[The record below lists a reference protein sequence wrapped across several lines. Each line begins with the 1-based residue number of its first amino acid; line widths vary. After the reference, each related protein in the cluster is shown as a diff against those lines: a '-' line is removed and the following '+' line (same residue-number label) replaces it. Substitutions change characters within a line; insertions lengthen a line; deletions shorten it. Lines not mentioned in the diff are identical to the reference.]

1 VVDVQGKPVWQRI
14 GCNMASGQG
23 RPRNEILRRWYGGQS
38 IRGVARDLKVA
49 RKTVKAVLEQHE
61 QERQHGAVPPELKAP
76 RARRASLVDPHVET
90 IQDLLARYPKITVQR
105 IWEELQPR
113 GYTGGYSSYSRRQ
126 YLRFVEA
133 QDMETTQRQHI
144 LAFQHLGG
152 VPATCLYDGMKVVVS
167 RYEDEQPIYNPRFLA
182 FATHYGYRPVAC
194 RPRRPQTKGKVE
206 RPFQYVESSLLG
218 GREFRSLEH
227 LNEVTAWW
235 LENVADVRVH
245 GQTRRR
251 PVDLHAEELPH
262 LIPLPEQPYEVAEVV
277 YRTVDEEGFVAYGQ
291 NRYSVPWSATRP
303 GQLLPVKITEQTVII
318 YGPHLEELARH
329 ARYPATVT
337 HQDRQLPAHRPPR
350 DQQRRREL
358 LQQRYA
364 QLGEGAGKFLDGLL
378 QSQRH
383 GWQQAEK
390 VLALLATYRPADF
403 QAALER
409 AVRYGAFS
417 LSAVQRILAVQA
429 QPKSC
434 LEQLAEQA
442 TEQLPDTLRTPA
454 TPPRPPADYQPLLFP
469 EIDNHDEEPPAL
481 PPVDEQTAEDG
492 RVPATGVPGTG
503 EPGLSNVQNTS
514 NERRVWAYPFRFR
527 HVRTPVPWPG
537 SSGRRCRPRLMDRPH
552 SLWRDR
558 LVDDYLSGPVLAQCL
573 RCRLESVAVDR
584 LRSNVHYRLWKRGL
598 ARQIVF
604 PSICTVG
611 SKERTGRAR

>member
-1 VVDVQGKPVWQRI
+1 MNPQV
-14 GCNMASGQG
+14 
-23 RPRNEILRRWYGGQS
+23 RNEIIRRWYGGQS

-61 QERQHGAVPPELKAP
+61 HERQHGAVPAELKAP

-90 IQDLLARYPKITVQR
+90 IQELLARYPKITVQR

-113 GYTGGYSSYSRRQ
+113 GYTGGYSILCERVGQLRPGPQTPWVERFETGPGVQAQMDYAVYTLDFTQEGRRRVNLFSLILSYSRRQ
-126 YLRFVEA
+126 YLRFVET
-133 QDMETTQRQHI
+133 QDQETTQRQHI
-144 LAFQHLGG
+144 LAFQHLDG
-152 VPATCLYDGMKVVVS
+152 VAATCLYDNMKVVVS
-167 RYEDEQPIYNPRFLA
+167 RYEDEQPIYNPRFLS
-182 FATHYGYRPVAC
+182 FATHYGYRPIAC
-194 RPRRPQTKGKVE
+194 RPRRPQTKGKIE
-206 RPFQYVESSLLG
+206 RPFQYVESSLLN

-251 PVDLHAEELPH
+251 PVDLHAEERPH
-262 LIPLPEQPYEVAEVV
+262 LIPLPERPYEVAEVV

-303 GQLLPVKITEQTVII
+303 GQLLPVKITAETVII
-318 YGPHLEELARH
+318 YGTHLEELARH

-337 HQDRQLPAHRPPR
+337 HQDCQLPTHRPPR

-358 LQQRYA
+358 LKQRYA
-364 QLGEGAGKFLDGLL
+364 QLGEAAGKFLDGLL
-378 QSQRH
+378 QSQRN

-409 AVRYGAFS
+409 AIRYGAFS

-454 TPPRPPADYQPLLFP
+454 TPPRPPAAYQPLLFP
-469 EIDNHDEEPPAL
+469 EIDNHDEQPPATT
-481 PPVDEQTAEDG
+481 PVDDQTAEDR
-492 RVPATGVPGTG
+492 RVPRTG
-503 EPGLSNVQNTS
+503 EP
-514 NERRVWAYPFRFR
+514 
-527 HVRTPVPWPG
+527 
-537 SSGRRCRPRLMDRPH
+537 
-552 SLWRDR
+552 
-558 LVDDYLSGPVLAQCL
+558 
-573 RCRLESVAVDR
+573 
-584 LRSNVHYRLWKRGL
+584 
-598 ARQIVF
+598 
-604 PSICTVG
+604 
-611 SKERTGRAR
+611 RTGEPRTGESDAEGDAGQPA

>member
-1 VVDVQGKPVWQRI
+1 
-14 GCNMASGQG
+14 
-23 RPRNEILRRWYGGQS
+23 
-38 IRGVARDLKVA
+38 
-49 RKTVKAVLEQHE
+49 
-61 QERQHGAVPPELKAP
+61 
-76 RARRASLVDPHVET
+76 VET

-105 IWEELQPR
+105 IWEELRDR
-113 GYTGGYSSYSRRQ
+113 GYRGGYSILCERVAQLRPRPQTPWIERFETGPGVQAQMDYAVYTLDFSQEGRRRVNLFSLILSYSRRQ
-126 YLRFVEA
+126 YLRFVES
-133 QDMETTQRQHI
+133 QDMQTTQRQHI

-152 VPATCLYDGMKVVVS
+152 VPASCLYDGMKVVVS

-262 LIPLPEQPYEVAEVV
+262 LIPLPQRPYEVAEVV

-303 GQLLPVKITEQTVII
+303 GQLLPVKITEDTVII

-329 ARYPATVT
+329 QRVAPTVT
-337 HQDRQLPAHRPPR
+337 HQDRQLAAHRPPR

-358 LQQRYA
+358 LKQRYA
-364 QLGEGAGKFLDGLL
+364 QLGEGAVKFLDGLL
-378 QSQRH
+378 QNQRN

-390 VLALLATYRPADF
+390 VLALLASYRPADF

-469 EIDNHDEEPPAL
+469 EMEPHDQPPQEPPPA
-481 PPVDEQTAEDG
+481 DSQAAEDG
-492 RVPATGVPGTG
+492 RVPGA
-503 EPGLSNVQNTS
+503 EPPDAEDADGQP
-514 NERRVWAYPFRFR
+514 A
-527 HVRTPVPWPG
+527 
-537 SSGRRCRPRLMDRPH
+537 
-552 SLWRDR
+552 
-558 LVDDYLSGPVLAQCL
+558 
-573 RCRLESVAVDR
+573 
-584 LRSNVHYRLWKRGL
+584 
-598 ARQIVF
+598 
-604 PSICTVG
+604 
-611 SKERTGRAR
+611 

>member
-1 VVDVQGKPVWQRI
+1 MNPQI
-14 GCNMASGQG
+14 
-23 RPRNEILRRWYGGQS
+23 RNEITRRWYGGQS
-38 IRGVARDLKVA
+38 MRGIAGDMKVA
-49 RKTVKAVLEQHE
+49 RKTVKAVLELHQL
-61 QERQHGAVPPELKAP
+61 ERQQGAMPGELKAP
-76 RARRASLVDPHVET
+76 RARRVSLVDPHVKT
-90 IQDLLARYPKITVQR
+90 IQELLARYPKITVQR
-105 IWEELQPR
+105 IWEELRDR
-113 GYTGGYSSYSRRQ
+113 GYSGGYSILCERVGQLRPSPQTPWIERFETGPGVQAQMDYAVYTLDFTQEGRRRVNLFSLILSYSRRQ
-126 YLRFVEA
+126 YLRFVES

-152 VPATCLYDGMKVVVS
+152 VPASCLYDCMKVVVL
-167 RYEDEQPIYNPRFLA
+167 RHEDDQPIYNPRFLA
-182 FATHYGYRPVAC
+182 FATHYGYRPLAC
-194 RPRRPQTKGKVE
+194 RPRRPQTKGKIE

-262 LIPLPEQPYEVAEVV
+262 LIPLPERPYEVAEVV

-303 GQLLPVKITEQTVII
+303 GQLLPVKITDQTVII

-358 LQQRYA
+358 LKQRYS
-364 QLGEGAGKFLDGLL
+364 QLGETAGKFLDGLL
-378 QSQRH
+378 QSQRN

-390 VLALLATYRPADF
+390 VLALLATYRPSDF

-417 LSAVQRILAVQA
+417 LSAVQRILAVHA

-442 TEQLPDTLRTPA
+442 TEQLPDALRTPA

-469 EIDNHDEEPPAL
+469 EIDNHDEPSQASPPA
-481 PPVDEQTAEDG
+481 DREAAEDG
-492 RVPATGVPGTG
+492 CGPNADEPNADEPNADEPNAG
-503 EPGLSNVQNTS
+503 EPDAGEPDAGEPDAEGDHGQP
-514 NERRVWAYPFRFR
+514 A
-527 HVRTPVPWPG
+527 
-537 SSGRRCRPRLMDRPH
+537 
-552 SLWRDR
+552 
-558 LVDDYLSGPVLAQCL
+558 
-573 RCRLESVAVDR
+573 
-584 LRSNVHYRLWKRGL
+584 
-598 ARQIVF
+598 
-604 PSICTVG
+604 
-611 SKERTGRAR
+611 